1 MKKLVIV
8 AGAAGEIGQAY
19 IKKLLEKEIE
29 VLAILRNKDL
39 SFENNN
45 LRKIKINLDNEVDID
60 EKLSDI
66 DIDSYGQIIYLH
78 TIGVDKF
85 DPRGYPEIKKMKTIP
100 EDIYDTN
107 VNSFKYLYRY
117 LYRYLL
123 KRINNNGNQKLKV
136 AIIAG
141 AADKHTPF
149 VIESF
154 CESKFILRE
163 YIRSGIELYPEK
175 VSGLSINI
183 TSTITDSALKVR
195 PFAEL
200 TYWLTPKEVAER
212 SIDSLLESRNGY
224 NQIDVI
230 KHSPLF
236 TENYY
241 EDNELLYKKWSAET
255 GIK

>member
-8 AGAAGEIGQAY
+8 AGAAGEIGQAF
-19 IKKLLEKEIE
+19 IKKLLEKDIE

-39 SFENNN
+39 YFEDNN
-45 LRKIKINLDNEVDID
+45 LRKIKINLDNEIELND
-60 EKLSDI
+60 KLSEI
-66 DIDSYGQIIYLH
+66 DIDSYNEIICLH

-100 EDIYDTN
+100 EDVYDTN
-107 VNSFKYLYRY
+107 VNSFKY

-183 TSTITDSALKVR
+183 TSTITDSALNVR

-212 SIDSLLESRNGY
+212 SIDSLLENRNGY
-224 NQIDVI
+224 NQIDII
-230 KHSPLF
+230 KYSPLF

-241 EDNELLYKKWSAET
+241 DDNELLYKKWSTET